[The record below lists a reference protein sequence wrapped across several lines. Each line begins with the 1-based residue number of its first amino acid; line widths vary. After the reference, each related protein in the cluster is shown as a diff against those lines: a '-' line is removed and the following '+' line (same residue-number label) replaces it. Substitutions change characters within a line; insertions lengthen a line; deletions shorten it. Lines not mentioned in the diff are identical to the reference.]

1 MFYRKLNKK
10 FQIDHYYKTGKK
22 IEYGL
27 DTPMGFMGIK
37 YSYIH
42 TTNDEDL
49 LKVVPEKNRKN
60 CTLSLMEL
68 NYQIPPHTD
77 SDIEAIVNFYIKTD
91 KCITQFYYPP
101 NDLTK
106 TEKIK
111 NQTDG
116 DIFHEGY
123 LKKSFRFMAHPGD
136 AYLLDVSKPH
146 SVIPTQPGLTDRK
159 CVCLQILYK
168 SFDEAVEM
176 LKETGY
182 IDN

>member
-10 FQIDHYYKTGKK
+10 FVVDHFQKTGSK

-27 DTPMGFMGIK
+27 DTPLGFMGIK
-37 YSYIH
+37 YSYVH

-49 LKVVPEKNRKN
+49 LKVIPENHREH

-77 SDIEAIVNFYIKTD
+77 SDIEAIVNFYIKTNR
-91 KCITQFYYPP
+91 CITQFYYPP
-101 NDLTK
+101 NQNIP
-106 TEKIK
+106 TEKIN
-111 NQTDG
+111 NQTNG
-116 DIFHEGY
+116 AIFHEGY
-123 LKKSFRFMAHPGD
+123 LKKSVRFMAHPGD

-146 SVIPTQPGLTDRK
+146 SVITTEPGLTDRK
-159 CVCLQILYK
+159 CICLQILYK
-168 SFDEAVEM
+168 SFDQAVEM

-182 IDN
+182 IDD